1 MEESMDFSELTIRK
15 MNITDYDDLIK
26 LWNEAGLPYR
36 PKGRDRKN
44 KISEELKNSTTNILL
59 MEYEH
64 NMIGSI
70 FATHDG
76 RKGWINRL
84 AITQEFRNKGLAI
97 KLITEAENFLIQQ
110 GIEIIACL
118 IEDWNEQSI
127 KLFQKTGYKKHTDII
142 YFTKR
147 TNTDV

>member
-1 MEESMDFSELTIRK
+1 MEESMDFSKLTIRK
-15 MNITDYDDLIK
+15 MNITDYDDLIR

-36 PKGRDRKN
+36 PNGRDRKN
-44 KISEELKNSTTNILL
+44 KISEELKNPTTNILL
-59 MEYEH
+59 MEYAQ

-84 AITQEFRNKGLAI
+84 VITPEFRNRGLAQ
-97 KLITEAENFLIQQ
+97 KLIAKAENFLIQQ
-110 GIEIIACL
+110 GIEIITCL
-118 IEDWNEQSI
+118 IEDWNEQSM

-147 TNTDV
+147 LNPDV

>member
-1 MEESMDFSELTIRK
+1 MEESMDFSELIIRK
-15 MNITDYDDLIK
+15 MNIADYDELIT

-36 PKGRDRKN
+36 PRGRDRKN
-44 KISEELKNSTTNILL
+44 KISEELKNPATNILL

-64 NMIGSI
+64 NIIGSI

-84 AITQEFRNKGLAI
+84 VITPEFRNKGLAQ
-97 KLITEAENFLIQQ
+97 KLITGAENMLKQQ

-118 IEDWNEQSI
+118 IENWNKQSM

-147 TNTDV
+147 TNKDV

>member
-1 MEESMDFSELTIRK
+1 MEKSMDFSKLSIRK
-15 MNITDYDDLIK
+15 MNIADYDELIT
-26 LWNEAGLPYR
+26 LWNEADLPYR
-36 PKGRDRKN
+36 PRGRDRKN
-44 KISEELKNSTTNILL
+44 KISEELKNPATNILL

-64 NMIGSI
+64 NIIGSI

-84 AITQEFRNKGLAI
+84 VITPEFRNKGLAQ
-97 KLITEAENFLIQQ
+97 KLITGAENMLKQQ

-118 IEDWNEQSI
+118 IENWNKQSM

>member
-15 MNITDYDDLIK
+15 MNIADYDDLIK

-36 PKGRDRKN
+36 PRGRDRKN
-44 KISEELKNSTTNILL
+44 KLSIELKNPATNILL

-64 NMIGSI
+64 NIIGSI

-84 AITQEFRNKGLAI
+84 VIAPEFRNKGLAQ
-97 KLITEAENFLIQQ
+97 KLIAEAENFLVQQ

-118 IEDWNEQSI
+118 IENWNKKSM

-147 TNTDV
+147 LNPDV

>member
-147 TNTDV
+147 TNTYV

>member
-1 MEESMDFSELTIRK
+1 MDLSKLSIRK
-15 MNITDYDDLIK
+15 MKTSDYDNLIK
-26 LWNEAGLPYR
+26 LWNKAGLPYR
-36 PKGRDRKN
+36 PKGRDKKN
-44 KISEELKNSTTNILL
+44 KISKELKKPSTNILL
-59 MEYEH
+59 MEYE
-64 NMIGSI
+64 NNIIGSI

-84 AITQEFRNKGLAI
+84 AIIPKCRNKGFAI
-97 KLITEAENFLIQQ
+97 KLINEAENILIQQ

-118 IEDWNEQSI
+118 IENWNKQSM

-147 TNTDV
+147 LNPDV

>member
-1 MEESMDFSELTIRK
+1 MDFSKLSIRK
-15 MNITDYDDLIK
+15 MKTSDYDDLIK
-26 LWNEAGLPYR
+26 LWTEADLPYR
-36 PKGRDRKN
+36 PRGRDRKN
-44 KISEELKNSTTNILL
+44 KISGELQNPSTNILL

-64 NMIGSI
+64 NIIGSI

-84 AITQEFRNKGLAI
+84 TIIPKFRNKGLAI
-97 KLITEAENFLIQQ
+97 KLITEAENILIQQ

-118 IEDWNEQSI
+118 IENWNKQSM

-147 TNTDV
+147 LNQDV

>member
-1 MEESMDFSELTIRK
+1 MEESMNFSKLSIRK
-15 MNITDYDDLIK
+15 MDTSDYNDLIK

-36 PKGRDRKN
+36 SRGRDRKK
-44 KISEELKNSTTNILL
+44 KISEELKKTSTNILL
-59 MEYEH
+59 MKYEH
-64 NMIGSI
+64 NIIGSI

-84 AITQEFRNKGLAI
+84 AIAPEFRSNGLAI

-118 IEDWNEQSI
+118 IENWNKQSM
-127 KLFQKTGYKKHTDII
+127 KLFQKTGYKKHSDII

-147 TNTDV
+147 LNPDV

>member
-1 MEESMDFSELTIRK
+1 MEKSMDFSKLTIRK

-26 LWNEAGLPYR
+26 LWIKAGLPYR
-36 PKGRDRKN
+36 PNGRDRKN
-44 KISEELKNSTTNILL
+44 KIMEELKNPTTNILL
-59 MEYEH
+59 MEYEQ

-84 AITQEFRNKGLAI
+84 VITPEFRNNGLAQ
-97 KLITEAENFLIQQ
+97 KLIAEAENFLIQK

-118 IEDWNEQSI
+118 IEDWNGQSM
-127 KLFQKTGYKKHTDII
+127 KLFQKAGYKKHTDII

-147 TNTDV
+147 LNPDV

>member
-1 MEESMDFSELTIRK
+1 MDFSELTIRK
-15 MNITDYDDLIK
+15 MNIDDYDDLIK
-26 LWNEAGLPYR
+26 VWKEAGLLYR

-44 KISEELKNSTTNILL
+44 KISKELKKPSTNILL

-64 NMIGSI
+64 NIIGSI
-70 FATHDG
+70 LVTHDG

-84 AITQEFRNKGLAI
+84 AIAPQFRNKGLAQ
-97 KLITEAENFLIQQ
+97 KLIAEAEKILIQQ

-127 KLFQKTGYKKHTDII
+127 KLFQKVGYKKHTDII

-147 TNTDV
+147 INPDV

>member
-15 MNITDYDDLIK
+15 MNIADYDDLIK

-36 PKGRDRKN
+36 PRGRDRKN
-44 KISEELKNSTTNILL
+44 KLSIELKNPTTNILL
-59 MEYEH
+59 MEYEQ

-84 AITQEFRNKGLAI
+84 VITPEFRNKGLAQ
-97 KLITEAENFLIQQ
+97 KLIAKSENFLIHW

-118 IEDWNEQSI
+118 IEDWNEQSM
-127 KLFQKTGYKKHTDII
+127 KLFQKIGYKKHTDII

-147 TNTDV
+147 LNPDV

>member
-1 MEESMDFSELTIRK
+1 MEESMNFSKLSIRK
-15 MNITDYDDLIK
+15 MDTSDYDDLIK
-26 LWNEAGLPYR
+26 FWNEAGLPYR
-36 PKGRDRKN
+36 LRGRDRKN
-44 KISEELKNSTTNILL
+44 KISKELKNPSTNILL

-64 NMIGSI
+64 NIIGSI

-84 AITQEFRNKGLAI
+84 AIAPEFRNNGLAI

-118 IEDWNEQSI
+118 IENWNKQSM
-127 KLFQKTGYKKHTDII
+127 KLFQKTGYKKHSDII

-147 TNTDV
+147 LNPDV

>member
-44 KISEELKNSTTNILL
+44 KISEELKNPTTNILL

-84 AITQEFRNKGLAI
+84 VITPEFRNKGLAQ
-97 KLITEAENFLIQQ
+97 KLIAEAENFLIQQ

-118 IEDWNEQSI
+118 IEDWNEQSM

-147 TNTDV
+147 LNPDV

>member
-15 MNITDYDDLIK
+15 MNIIDYDDLIK

-44 KISEELKNSTTNILL
+44 KISEELKNPAANILL

-64 NMIGSI
+64 NIIGSI

-84 AITQEFRNKGLAI
+84 AIAPEFRNKGLAQ
-97 KLITEAENFLIQQ
+97 KLITEAENMLKQQ

-118 IEDWNEQSI
+118 IENWNKQSI

>member
-1 MEESMDFSELTIRK
+1 MEGSMDFSELSIRK
-15 MNITDYDDLIK
+15 MDITDYDELIK

-36 PKGRDRKN
+36 PRGRDRKN
-44 KISEELKNSTTNILL
+44 KISEELKNPATNILL

-84 AITQEFRNKGLAI
+84 VITPEFRNKGLAQ
-97 KLITEAENFLIQQ
+97 KLIAKAENFLAQQ
-110 GIEIIACL
+110 GIEIIASL
-118 IEDWNEQSI
+118 IENWNKQSM
-127 KLFQKTGYKKHTDII
+127 KLFQKTGYEKHTDII

-147 TNTDV
+147 LNPDV

>member
-1 MEESMDFSELTIRK
+1 MEESMGFSKIKIRK
-15 MNITDYDDLIK
+15 MNIADYDDLIK

-36 PKGRDRKN
+36 PRGRDRKN
-44 KISEELKNSTTNILL
+44 KISIELKNPATNILL

-64 NMIGSI
+64 NIIGSI

-84 AITQEFRNKGLAI
+84 VIAPEFRNKGLAQ
-97 KLITEAENFLIQQ
+97 KLIAEAENFLVQQ

-118 IEDWNEQSI
+118 IENWNKQSM
-127 KLFQKTGYKKHTDII
+127 KLFQKAGYKKHTDII

-147 TNTDV
+147 LNPDV

>member
-1 MEESMDFSELTIRK
+1 MDLSKLSIRK
-15 MNITDYDDLIK
+15 MKTSDYDNLIK
-26 LWNEAGLPYR
+26 LWNKSGLPYR

-44 KISEELKNSTTNILL
+44 KISKELKQPSTNILL
-59 MEYEH
+59 MEYE
-64 NMIGSI
+64 NNIIGSI

-84 AITQEFRNKGLAI
+84 AIIPKFRNKGLAI
-97 KLITEAENFLIQQ
+97 KLINKAENILIQQ

-118 IEDWNEQSI
+118 IENWNKKSM

-147 TNTDV
+147 LNPDV

>member
-1 MEESMDFSELTIRK
+1 MEESMDFSELIIRK
-15 MNITDYDDLIK
+15 MNITDYEGLIK
-26 LWNEAGLPYR
+26 LWIKAGLPYR
-36 PKGRDRKN
+36 HKGRDRKN
-44 KISEELKNSTTNILL
+44 KISEELKNPATNILL
-59 MEYEH
+59 MESEH
-64 NMIGSI
+64 NIIGSI

-84 AITQEFRNKGLAI
+84 AITPEFRNKGLAQ
-97 KLITEAENFLIQQ
+97 KLIAEAEIFLVHH

-118 IEDWNEQSI
+118 IEDWNKQSI

-147 TNTDV
+147 LNPYV

>member
-1 MEESMDFSELTIRK
+1 MEEPMDLSKLSIRK
-15 MNITDYDDLIK
+15 MKTSDYDNLIK
-26 LWNEAGLPYR
+26 LWNKADLPYR

-44 KISEELKNSTTNILL
+44 KISKELKKPSTNILL
-59 MEYEH
+59 MEYE
-64 NMIGSI
+64 NNIIGSI
-70 FATHDG
+70 FATHDS

-84 AITQEFRNKGLAI
+84 AIIPKFRNKGCAI
-97 KLITEAENFLIQQ
+97 KLINEAENILIQQ

-118 IEDWNEQSI
+118 IENWNQQSM

-147 TNTDV
+147 LNPDV

>member
-1 MEESMDFSELTIRK
+1 MNFSKLTIRK
-15 MNITDYDDLIK
+15 MKNSDYNDLIK
-26 LWNEAGLPYR
+26 LWIKAGLPYR
-36 PKGRDRKN
+36 SRGRDKKN
-44 KISEELKNSTTNILL
+44 KISEELKNPATNVLL
-59 MEYEH
+59 MEHE
-64 NMIGSI
+64 NIIIGSI

-84 AITQEFRNKGLAI
+84 AIAPEFRNNGLAF

-118 IEDWNEQSI
+118 IEDWNKQSM
-127 KLFQKTGYKKHTDII
+127 KLFQKTGYKKHSDII

-147 TNTDV
+147 LNPDV

>member
-15 MNITDYDDLIK
+15 MNIDDYDDLIK
-26 LWNEAGLPYR
+26 LWIKAGLPYR
-36 PKGRDRKN
+36 SRGRDKKN
-44 KISEELKNSTTNILL
+44 KISEELKNPATNVLL
-59 MEYEH
+59 MEHE
-64 NMIGSI
+64 NIIIGSI

-84 AITQEFRNKGLAI
+84 AIAPEFRNNGLAF

-118 IEDWNEQSI
+118 IEEHS
-127 KLFQKTGYKKHTDII
+127 DII
-142 YFTKR
+142 YITKR
-147 TNTDV
+147 LNPDV

>member
-1 MEESMDFSELTIRK
+1 MGKFMNFSKLTIRK
-15 MNITDYDDLIK
+15 MKISDYNDLIK
-26 LWNEAGLPYR
+26 LWNEAGLPYSSR
-36 PKGRDRKN
+36 GRDKKN
-44 KISEELKNSTTNILL
+44 KISEELKNPSTNILL
-59 MEYEH
+59 MKYEH
-64 NMIGSI
+64 NIIGSI

-84 AITQEFRNKGLAI
+84 AIAPEFRNNELAI

-118 IEDWNEQSI
+118 IENWNKQSL
-127 KLFQKTGYKKHTDII
+127 KLFQKTGYKKHSDII

-147 TNTDV
+147 INPDV

>member
-1 MEESMDFSELTIRK
+1 MEESMDFSELIIRK
-15 MNITDYDDLIK
+15 MNIADYDELIT

-36 PKGRDRKN
+36 PRGRDRKN
-44 KISEELKNSTTNILL
+44 KISEELKNPTTNILL

-84 AITQEFRNKGLAI
+84 AITPEFRNRELAQ
-97 KLITEAENFLIQQ
+97 KLITKAENMLIQQ

-118 IEDWNEQSI
+118 IEDWNKQSI

-147 TNTDV
+147 INPDV

>member
-1 MEESMDFSELTIRK
+1 MEKSMDFSKLSIRK
-15 MNITDYDDLIK
+15 MNITDYDVLIK
-26 LWNEAGLPYR
+26 LWIKAGLPYR

-44 KISEELKNSTTNILL
+44 KISEELKNPTTNILL

>member
-1 MEESMDFSELTIRK
+1 MEESMDFSKLTIRK
-15 MNITDYDDLIK
+15 MNIADYDELIT

-44 KISEELKNSTTNILL
+44 KISEELKNSAANILL

-64 NMIGSI
+64 NIIGSI

-84 AITQEFRNKGLAI
+84 AITPEFRNRGLAQ
-97 KLITEAENFLIQQ
+97 KLITEAESFLIQQ

-118 IEDWNEQSI
+118 IENWNKQSM

-147 TNTDV
+147 ANKDV